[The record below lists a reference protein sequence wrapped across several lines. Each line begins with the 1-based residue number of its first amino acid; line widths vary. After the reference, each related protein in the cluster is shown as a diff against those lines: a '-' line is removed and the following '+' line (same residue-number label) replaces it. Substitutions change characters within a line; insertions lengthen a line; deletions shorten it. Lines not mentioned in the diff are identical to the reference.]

1 MIDLK
6 SATTENVDSKPTTPS
21 ILMISHKDASMKHE
35 DLITFQKNGINTGSS
50 KGFSKGVLS
59 GSVIINTLNT
69 SKKSEAQ
76 NNIPTEETVK
86 VDT

>member
-1 MIDLK
+1 
-6 SATTENVDSKPTTPS
+6 
-21 ILMISHKDASMKHE
+21 MISNKDTSMKHE
-35 DLITFQKNGINTGSS
+35 DLITFQKNGKETS

-59 GSVIINTLNT
+59 GSVIIDTLNT
-69 SKKSEAQ
+69 SKKSVTPN